1 MATGGPYHSHPKPVL
16 KTCGQLAHWTYSFSL
31 MARRES
37 LDARQR
43 ALQLADVSLDFVC
56 DEAEHL
62 FRDQAHVV
70 AELGVKD
77 GEASLEVRRLDIS
90 DKTPFESRT
99 QPVLERR
106 DLLGRA
112 VGRDDDL
119 LVDLVKRIEGMEEL
133 FLGPVL
139 AGEELNVVDQ
149 QHVDRAVFVA
159 EF

>member
-16 KTCGQLAHWTYSFSL
+16 KTCGQLAHWAYSFLLVDLPL
-31 MARRES
+31 MDRRES

-119 LVDLVKRIEGMEEL
+119 FVDLVKRIEGMEEL
-133 FLGPVL
+133 FLG
-139 AGEELNVVDQ
+139 
-149 QHVDRAVFVA
+149 
-159 EF
+159 